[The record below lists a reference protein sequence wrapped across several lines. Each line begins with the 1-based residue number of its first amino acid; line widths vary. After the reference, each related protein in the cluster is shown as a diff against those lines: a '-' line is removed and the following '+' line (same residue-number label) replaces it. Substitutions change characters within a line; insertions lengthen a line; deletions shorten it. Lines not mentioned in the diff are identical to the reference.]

1 MNIKQIKNDLFF
13 KRIPCCR
20 YVEMF
25 GNIKRLLSY
34 PGYLTPKDFE
44 EMMALKKSVYE
55 NAHFQLTT
63 SLLFCSE
70 HIRGNR

>member
-1 MNIKQIKNDLFF
+1 
-13 KRIPCCR
+13 
-20 YVEMF
+20 MF